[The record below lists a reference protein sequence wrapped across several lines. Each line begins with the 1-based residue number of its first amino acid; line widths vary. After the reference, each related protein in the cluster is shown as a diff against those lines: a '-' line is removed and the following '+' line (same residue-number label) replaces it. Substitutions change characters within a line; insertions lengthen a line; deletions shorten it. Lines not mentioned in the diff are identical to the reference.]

1 VERPS
6 VSEVDTIGQDALVD
20 VSPDDSGAPLDE
32 QADLQTQLEE
42 VSQLAAEARQ
52 EARRAQDQ
60 VLRDLLT
67 AVNSELNSLRELGG
81 NRAQLLDFGVQA
93 AQINTDVYRLTAEAV
108 ERSAQQE
115 IDLLDQIE
123 AGLSELTLEEG
134 RVESINAQLAA
145 LGEPSEGPAG
155 DIVVVLHRRGA
166 ASGEGIVVDLDQL
179 LMPGDVVEVRGAPNA
194 GPAQ

>member
-42 VSQLAAEARQ
+42 VSQLAAEARL

-67 AVNSELNSLRELGG
+67 AVNSELDSLRELGG

-134 RVESINAQLAA
+134 RVESLNAQLAA